1 MPASRPALDRL
12 VRQEEQRVEHNRL
25 GQSDRQNSMDD
36 HRGEGTGVAA
46 NRRGHAQAG
55 QADSDADAERGEAN
69 VNASSQFCE

>member
-1 MPASRPALDRL
+1 MPASRAALDRL

-36 HRGEGTGVAA
+36 HWGEGAGVAA

-55 QADSDADAERGEAN
+55 EADSNADAERGETN